1 MRAAIVLA
9 LGLAACSPDILSGSY
24 LCGPDQS
31 CPTDQACNGSDN
43 TCVIASTA
51 SPFACTTKE
60 EHEPDNTPAQ
70 GLAVGALDCVSTTF
84 SQHGCLA
91 AGDTA
96 DWFTLTAPT
105 GCTAL
110 AINIRVTYP
119 IAFETVGVNLTDPT
133 GTLIASDAPCKVAG
147 TAGDDDRC
155 LVQTI
160 TPGSS
165 YAIQVKP
172 AGGGDCDGKC
182 NFNRYTLAIQLQTP

>member
-1 MRAAIVLA
+1 MRALVFLGLA
-9 LGLAACSPDILSGSY
+9 LAACSPDIASGSY
-24 LCGPDQS
+24 LCGPDQA
-31 CPTDQACNGSDN
+31 CPNDQACDGSNN

-51 SPFACTTKE
+51 KPFACTTAE

-70 GLAVGALDCVSTTF
+70 GLPVGALPCVSTVF

-91 AGDTA
+91 PGDTQ
-96 DWFTLTAPT
+96 DWYTITAPT

-110 AINIRVTYP
+110 AIDIHVTYP
-119 IAFETVGVNLTDPT
+119 IAFETVGVSLADAN
-133 GTLIASDAPCKVAG
+133 GTMIAADKPCTV
-147 TAGDDDRC
+147 TNSAGDDDRC

-172 AGGGDCDGKC
+172 AGGGDCDGRC
-182 NFNRYTLAIQLQTP
+182 NFNRYTLAIQLETP